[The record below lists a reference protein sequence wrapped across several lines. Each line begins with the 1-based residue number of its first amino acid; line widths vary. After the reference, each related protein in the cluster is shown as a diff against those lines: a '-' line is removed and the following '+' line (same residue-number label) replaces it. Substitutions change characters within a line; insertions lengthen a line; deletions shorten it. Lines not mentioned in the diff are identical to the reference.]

1 VGVHEES
8 EDELQWM
15 RGLLQLRCWIQI
27 MTCMKITKF
36 PSRSQDGFELVQ
48 APPDESVFVLAVFK
62 KQAAHAFLG
71 CKILS
76 TVYNW
81 RAVG

>member
-1 VGVHEES
+1 
-8 EDELQWM
+8 
-15 RGLLQLRCWIQI
+15 
-27 MTCMKITKF
+27 
-36 PSRSQDGFELVQ
+36 
-48 APPDESVFVLAVFK
+48 VFVLAVFK

-81 RAVG
+81 RAVGWIEGEIVKRNVNRRMKIGCI